1 MTNVLPVTGEEIE
14 QKRQQLLAALAAL
27 PAVGVGVDKPILRA
41 VQEKDPSEWTDEEWD
56 WANARLLLSP
66 QQQAEYAVRLLDRQQ
81 SAERQALL
89 AQYQGG
95 NLPGL
100 GQATHEGLL
109 AGQLPVREGTQGEP
123 PGLEPDDEPYQNW
136 KASEL
141 QEEVRL
147 RNEQRDDETRISP
160 ASNRK
165 EDLVNALE
173 QDDQR
178 AE

>member
-123 PGLEPDDEPYQNW
+123 PTPDEDEPYDNW
-136 KASEL
+136 KAAEL
-141 QEEVRL
+141 REEVRV
-147 RNEQRDDETRISP
+147 RNESRAEEDKIRP
-160 ASNRK
+160 ASDRK
-165 EDLVNALE
+165 EDVIAALE
-173 QDDQR
+173 ADD
-178 AE
+178 ESNPS